1 MFADGLAVGKGVVG
15 DWLEVELEV
24 LDELVI
30 VVTSSEG
37 TSVRN
42 EMEEE

>member
-1 MFADGLAVGKGVVG
+1 MFAEGLAVGKRVAG
-15 DWLEVELEV
+15 DWLDVELDV

-37 TSVRN
+37 ASVRN
-42 EMEEE
+42 EEEEE